1 MTLPFSHAEFLA
13 VFEAYNLGLWPYTAT
28 LWVLAVAA
36 FGVALIGRRGQRLVT
51 AILAIQWAWSG
62 IAYHLVHFST
72 INAAAIIFGVF
83 FLLQALLLCQA
94 AWHSTLQY
102 AWRPT
107 TRSLCGAVIAAYGL
121 AYPAMAA
128 WLVGGFPRMPTFGV
142 PCPTTL
148 FTTGLLLMA
157 TPLRASLF
165 IIPLIWAVIGGSAA
179 LLFDMTPD
187 FALIV
192 VGIIAFLFL
201 VISRSRT
208 REEADH
214 ARTV

>member
-28 LWVLAVAA
+28 LWILSVAA
-36 FGVALIGRRGQRLVT
+36 FGLALVGRRGQRLVT
-51 AILAIQWAWSG
+51 AILAVQWAWSG
-62 IAYHLVHFST
+62 IAYHLLHFAA
-72 INAAAIIFGVF
+72 INAAAIIFGVL
-83 FLLQALLLCQA
+83 FLAQALLLCQA
-94 AWHSTLQY
+94 ARHGTLQY
-102 AWRPT
+102 ARRPT
-107 TRSLCGAVIAAYGL
+107 AQALCGAVIAAYGL
-121 AYPAMAA
+121 AYPALAA

-157 TPLRASLF
+157 APLRASLF
-165 IIPLIWAVIGGSAA
+165 IIPLIWAAIGGSAA

-192 VGIIAFLFL
+192 AGIVAFLFL

-214 ARTV
+214 VRTV

>member
-36 FGVALIGRRGQRLVT
+36 FGLALIGRRGQRPVT
-51 AILAIQWAWSG
+51 AILAVQWAWSG
-62 IAYHLVHFST
+62 IAYHLVHFSV
-72 INAAAIIFGVF
+72 INAAAIIFGVL
-83 FLLQALLLCQA
+83 FLVQALLLCQA
-94 AWHSTLQY
+94 AWHGTLQY

-107 TRSLCGAVIAAYGL
+107 ARSLCGAVIAAYGL

-179 LLFDMTPD
+179 LLFGMTPD

-192 VGIIAFLFL
+192 VGIITVLFL
-201 VISRSRT
+201 VLSRSRT
-208 REEADH
+208 REEAE
-214 ARTV
+214 

>member
-28 LWVLAVAA
+28 LWILAVVA
-36 FGVALIGRRGQRLVT
+36 FGLALVGRRGQRLVT
-51 AILAIQWAWSG
+51 AILAVQWAWSG
-62 IAYHLVHFST
+62 IAYHLVHFSA
-72 INAAAIIFGVF
+72 INAAAIIFGVL
-83 FLLQALLLCQA
+83 FLVQASLLCRA
-94 AWHSTLQY
+94 AWHGTLQY

-107 TRSLCGAVIAAYGL
+107 ARSLWGAVIAAYGL

-157 TPLRASLF
+157 TPLRPSLF
-165 IIPLIWAVIGGSAA
+165 IIPLMWAVIGGSAA
-179 LLFDMTPD
+179 LLFGMTPD
-187 FALIV
+187 FALIG

-201 VISRSRT
+201 VISKFRT
-208 REEADH
+208 REEAE
-214 ARTV
+214 